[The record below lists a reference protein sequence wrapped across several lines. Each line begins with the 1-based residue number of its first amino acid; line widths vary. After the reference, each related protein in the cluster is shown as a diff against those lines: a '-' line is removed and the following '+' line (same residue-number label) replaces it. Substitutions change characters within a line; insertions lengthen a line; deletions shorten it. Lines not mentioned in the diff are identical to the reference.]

1 MKWTPLPPNPLAHT
15 TIKTTLERYAMKGS
29 DNVQEAT
36 LRCIEKYGS
45 DPKLRQPWMDE

>member
-1 MKWTPLPPNPLAHT
+1 MPNPIAHT

-36 LRCIEKYGS
+36 LRCV
-45 DPKLRQPWMDE
+45 